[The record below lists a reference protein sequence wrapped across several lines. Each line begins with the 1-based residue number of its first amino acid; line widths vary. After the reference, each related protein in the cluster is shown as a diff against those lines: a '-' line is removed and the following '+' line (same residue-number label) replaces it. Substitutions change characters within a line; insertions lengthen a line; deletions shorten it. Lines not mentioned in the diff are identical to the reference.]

1 VSTPSDPGSGGG
13 VPPEGGAPGTG
24 GDQEFPT
31 CYRHPGR
38 ETYVSCVRCGRFACP
53 DCMRSAS
60 VGQQCVECVGEGA
73 RSTRQPRTAFGG
85 RPTAGSV
92 VTWAL
97 LGINVALF
105 LVTWVRPGIV
115 NDLVML
121 GYASYTTPGP
131 AHGVAAGEWYRLITS
146 AFVVPGA
153 GLNGLGLMDI
163 LFNMWA
169 LVVVGPALETHL
181 GRVRFLAVY
190 LVSAV
195 GGGVMYYYL
204 VPPYSAAAGASGA
217 IFGLFGAWFVVSRRL
232 RLDTR
237 GIVFLIAINLALG
250 FFFHSFI
257 AWQDHIGGLLTGV
270 LLTAAYAYAPRKNRA
285 VIQVAATVAVAA
297 LIVVAVVI
305 RSHQL
310 TSGAS

>member
-1 VSTPSDPGSGGG
+1 VSVAGATP
-13 VPPEGGAPGTG
+13 ART
-24 GDQEFPT
+24 
-31 CYRHPGR
+31 
-38 ETYVSCVRCGRFACP
+38 ACARP
-53 DCMRSAS
+53 RSAS
-60 VGQQCVECVGEGA
+60 SA
-73 RSTRQPRTAFGG
+73 WSAWARTAFGG
-85 RPTAGSV
+85 RPAAGAV

-121 GYASYTTPGP
+121 GYAPYVSLGP
-131 AHGVAAGEWYRLITS
+131 LHGVAAGEWYRLITS

-153 GLNGLGLMDI
+153 GLNGLGFADI

-169 LVVVGPALETHL
+169 LVVVGPALEGLL
-181 GRVRFLAVY
+181 GRTRFLAVY

-195 GGGVMYYYL
+195 GGGVMYYYI
-204 VPPYSAAAGASGA
+204 VPPYNAAAGASGA

-270 LLTAAYAYAPRKNRA
+270 LLTGAYAYAPRKNRA
-285 VIQVAATVAVAA
+285 VIQVAATVAVVA

-305 RSHQL
+305 RTHQL
-310 TSGAS
+310 TSGTS